1 MAIEVRKIDYANSD
15 EAADFLMLLDH
26 YAQDPMGGDKPLP
39 QNVRDTLVAELQNR
53 SHFSSAIAYVDGQ
66 PAGLVNY
73 VEGFSTFA
81 AKPLINIHDLV
92 VHSDFRGQGLSHQLL
107 AFVDREAR
115 ESGCCKVT
123 LEVLTENTIAKKS
136 YEKFGFEPYQLTQAG
151 GPAQFWQK
159 KLS

>member
-1 MAIEVRKIDYANSD
+1 MAIEIRKIDYTNSK

-39 QNVRDTLVAELQNR
+39 QNVRNTLVAELQNR
-53 SHFSSAIAYVDGQ
+53 SHFSSAVAYVNDR

-73 VEGFSTFA
+73 LEGFSTFA

-115 ESGCCKVT
+115 KAGCCKVT
-123 LEVLTENTIAKKS
+123 LEVLAENKIARRS
-136 YEKFGFEPYQLTQAG
+136 YEKFGFKPYQLTEAG

-159 KLS
+159 KLN